1 MNILGFVI
9 FFEWF
14 LPFADF
20 SLIVVFFSADP
31 AVVSCR
37 FIVLIYFLEWIFVVL
52 FLLELFSE
60 KDGVVVFQF
69 F

>member
-1 MNILGFVI
+1 MVFA
-9 FFEWF
+9 
-14 LPFADF
+14 FADF
-20 SLIVVFFSADP
+20 SLVVFFSVDP

>member
-1 MNILGFVI
+1 MVFA
-9 FFEWF
+9 
-14 LPFADF
+14 FADF
-20 SLIVVFFSADP
+20 SLVVFFFSADP

-60 KDGVVVFQF
+60 KDGVVVVFSF
-69 F
+69 FDGI